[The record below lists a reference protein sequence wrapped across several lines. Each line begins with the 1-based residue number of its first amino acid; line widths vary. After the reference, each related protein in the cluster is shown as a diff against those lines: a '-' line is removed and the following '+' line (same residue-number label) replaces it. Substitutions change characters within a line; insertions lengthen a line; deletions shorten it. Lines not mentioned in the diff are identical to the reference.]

1 MSLAFLAKKSWHT
14 TNLVN
19 VETVWKA
26 EEAKRLEEEKVKE
39 MQMELAQERQVLE
52 LKQLQ
57 NDAGLTKKGDER
69 LDWMYQGQYKS
80 ATSAEDYLCGKK
92 IDDTDEQAAVKEVSY
107 PAAFVV
113 CVEKERPRDW
123 EGPLRFLPLPAWT
136 TSARAHVIMVSFHSV
151 TSSPPPTHT

>member
-113 CVEKERPRDW
+113 CVEKERPTGW
-123 EGPLRFLPLPAWT
+123 SPPLP
-136 TSARAHVIMVSFHSV
+136 
-151 TSSPPPTHT
+151 PPPRVDHECTRACDHDFVPFCHPLPHTHT

>member
-92 IDDTDEQAAVKEVSY
+92 IDDSDEQAAVKEVRY
-107 PAAFVV
+107 PATLLCAW
-113 CVEKERPRDW
+113 KKSGPERLGRSP
-123 EGPLRFLPLPAWT
+123 PLPP
-136 TSARAHVIMVSFHSV
+136 SPRGLRVHARM
-151 TSSPPPTHT
+151 